1 MTRFLHAKLAYVLWT
16 SAVLAL
22 LAAPALAAGST
33 TGGTA
38 APDDPPSAPSP
49 PAATPSAPAT
59 QQTVMT
65 LKANRAAL
73 MGRRQRVSGSV
84 TRRYEGRSVV
94 IQRQEG
100 TGWRKLAT
108 ARVGADG
115 GFNTTWRPDRSG
127 RFTLRAR
134 LEVAPRALASESDSA
149 QAQVTVYKS
158 AIATWFGPGFYGSRT
173 ACGQVLT
180 TTLVGVAHRTL
191 PCGTKLEFLYR
202 GRTLVVPVVDRGPYA
217 NNADWDLTT
226 GAAKALGFVDT
237 DRVGTI
243 AVGRA

>member
-1 MTRFLHAKLAYVLWT
+1 VKLAYVLWT

-38 APDDPPSAPSP
+38 APDDPPSAPPP
-49 PAATPSAPAT
+49 PAAAPSAPVA
-59 QQTVMT
+59 QQAAIT
-65 LKANRAAL
+65 LKATRVAL
-73 MGRRQRVSGSV
+73 MGRKQRVSGAAPS
-84 TRRYEGRSVV
+84 RYRGRSVV
-94 IQRQEG
+94 VQRQEG
-100 TGWRKLAT
+100 TGWRKLAS
-108 ARVGADG
+108 ARVGSDG
-115 GFNTTWRPDRSG
+115 RFKATWRPDRSG

-134 LEVAPRALASESDSA
+134 FEVAPRAMASGGDSA
-149 QAQVTVYKS
+149 QAQVTVYQP

-191 PCGTKLEFLYR
+191 PCGTKVEFLYG

-217 NNADWDLTT
+217 NGADWDLTT
-226 GAAKALGFVDT
+226 GAAKALGFSDT

-243 AVGRA
+243 TVGRA